1 MTREDISTEAAKTL
15 RKARDHV
22 IHIAR
27 KELDK
32 EISHANVQLLDA
44 KLTESLEARQLLK
57 KSRVAIDLVD
67 LDQQFSEDLDNI
79 VLPKLADCIR
89 ETIPVPGERADI
101 GVSGATNGIVFPLLT
116 VFKRI
121 RNDALKL
128 CGHKVGEV
136 ENQKLAGRLAGLAT
150 YYSKHIK
157 SQLETGE
164 TPDIAAITIDQLRL
178 DILRW
183 ILEELKVQS
192 AIKAVKTHANATA
205 RSAIRSAEGIVK
217 QYFTKRGLE
226 QEFDFSTVLAN
237 LDDIV
242 SLINRIL
249 EADEEDRK
257 EESGLSTSLG
267 ADVVSSFVNSIGK
280 TILAIFQDLER
291 NLIEGKMTHGYMEAH
306 MKKAANIYEFCHIVD
321 KRYGEQVLVAVNK
334 VIVTKSEKITK
345 DLINMKEMGDDV
357 PHLDTYLKIIS
368 NFVNTLTHTRH

>member
-1 MTREDISTEAAKTL
+1 M
-15 RKARDHV
+15 
-22 IHIAR
+22 
-27 KELDK
+27 
-32 EISHANVQLLDA
+32 
-44 KLTESLEARQLLK
+44 
-57 KSRVAIDLVD
+57 VD
-67 LDQQFSEDLDNI
+67 LDQQFANDLDSI

-89 ETIPVPGERADI
+89 ETIPVPGERSDI

-121 RNDALKL
+121 RTDALKL
-128 CGHKVGEV
+128 CGLKVGEA

-164 TPDIAAITIDQLRL
+164 SPDIAAITIDQLRL

-205 RSAIRSAEGIVK
+205 RLAIRSAEHIVN

-226 QEFDFSTVLAN
+226 QEFDFSTVLVN

-249 EADEEDRK
+249 EAEEEEKREKRK
-257 EESGLSTSLG
+257 EKREEAGLATTLG
-267 ADVVSSFVNSIGK
+267 SDVVRSFVNSIGK
-280 TILAIFQDLER
+280 TILAIFQDLEQK
-291 NLIEGKMTHGYMEAH
+291 LADGTLTPQYMEAH
-306 MKKAANIYEFCHIVD
+306 MLKATNIYEFCHIVD
-321 KRYGEQVLVAVNK
+321 RRYGEQVLLAVNK
-334 VIVTKSEKITK
+334 VIVTKSQKISQ
-345 DLINMKEMGDDV
+345 DLANMKEMGDDL
-357 PHLDTYLKIIS
+357 PHLDTYLKMIS
-368 NFVNTLTHTRH
+368 TFVNSLTAR